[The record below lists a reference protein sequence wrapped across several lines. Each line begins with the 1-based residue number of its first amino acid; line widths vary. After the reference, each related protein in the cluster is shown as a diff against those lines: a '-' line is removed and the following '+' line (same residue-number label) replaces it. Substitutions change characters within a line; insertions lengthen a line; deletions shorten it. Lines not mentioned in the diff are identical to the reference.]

1 MDVSNVLNEE
11 KKQQADP
18 TAIHWGFAAENKNK
32 VDEFYEAAM
41 SAGATANISPRAR
54 LEYYP
59 GYYAADVI
67 DPDGYSFEVVHK
79 S

>member
-1 MDVSNVLNEE
+1 M
-11 KKQQADP
+11 
-18 TAIHWGFAAENKNK
+18 AENENK

-41 SAGATANISPRAR
+41 SAGATDHISPGAR

-59 GYYAADVI
+59 GYYAADVF